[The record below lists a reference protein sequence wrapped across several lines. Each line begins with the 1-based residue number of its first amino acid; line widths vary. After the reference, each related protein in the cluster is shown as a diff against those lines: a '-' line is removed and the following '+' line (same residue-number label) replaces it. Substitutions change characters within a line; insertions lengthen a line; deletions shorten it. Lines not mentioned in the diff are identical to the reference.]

1 MNLDELQRRL
11 MTDPAREREAA
22 AAARAS
28 GGEAARAV
36 EESDAFERLLGEAM
50 NVAPPD
56 DLQHQLR
63 QVPFRAGRR
72 ERRGP
77 GAAGWLAMAASLTL
91 AVAVTLFLLR
101 DAAPP
106 ADGGLAAHLAWHWDH
121 DGPTVLAAARTGPT
135 PPARV
140 QELLADFGVALAPEL
155 LADVRLSKICPT
167 PDGAG
172 AHLVLSAPDGPVT
185 LYYMPHTVVPA
196 SGESYPL
203 ADDMRAW
210 VFNVERGSVAL
221 VGDQGSDL
229 PALGQRIAAQLVFQD
244 DRSL

>member
-1 MNLDELQRRL
+1 MNPDELRRRL
-11 MTDPAREREAA
+11 MTDPAGERAA
-22 AAARAS
+22 ADAGRDE
-28 GGEAARAV
+28 GGEAARLV
-36 EESDAFERLLGEAM
+36 EESEAFERLLDEAM
-50 NVAPPD
+50 HVEPPE
-56 DLQHQLR
+56 DLQQQLR
-63 QVPFRAGRR
+63 QTPFRAGRR
-72 ERRGP
+72 ERGGP

-106 ADGGLAAHLAWHWDH
+106 SDAGLAEHLAWHWAH
-121 DGPTVLAAARTGPT
+121 DGPSVLAAARLGAT
-135 PPARV
+135 PPRRV
-140 QELLADFGVALAPEL
+140 EELLADFGVELAPEL

-172 AHLVLSAPDGPVT
+172 AHLILASPEGPVT
-185 LYYMPHTVVPA
+185 LYYMPRTAVPA

-221 VGDQGSDL
+221 VGENDRDL
-229 PALGQRIAAQLVFQD
+229 PALGRRIAAQLVFPD
-244 DRSL
+244 DREL